1 MQPEPDSDDSTPHP
15 SGRPSWVRMPDGE
28 FQLFFTWGRVFEDI
42 QKNKKVRL
50 HEGDQTA
57 LKRRMLSATGESEF
71 RIERV
76 RVETGVRRRYVV
88 WTQDHITHLNNIAHP
103 DGQPDQKTLI
113 IKGQIE
119 FQNPIIG
126 SGKLVCGPA

>member
-1 MQPEPDSDDSTPHP
+1 
-15 SGRPSWVRMPDGE
+15 VRMPDGE